1 MIKVKRGID
10 DGINYPH
17 TYFKCPN
24 CGIEDKFLSVAPEKC
39 LNCLVELPDIRR
51 LDTDLIYRMDYYKG
65 VS

>member
-10 DGINYPH
+10 DGVNYPY
-17 TYFKCPN
+17 TYFKCPK
-24 CGIEDKFLSVAPEKC
+24 CGTEDKFLSVAPIQC
-39 LNCLVELPDIRR
+39 LYCLTTLPDIRK